1 MVDAVNLSNV
11 GNSAISLLTVV
22 VWIIVGLIALGV
34 IILIFILIRKKK
46 RFSQFKCVI
55 WRTDSSGRIQESYDR
70 AGIFL
75 DGKTKNKR
83 FFLERSNV
91 GLDPDNV
98 PDIPTP
104 KGKRTVYLLQTGLKN
119 FHFIRPSIAYP
130 AITLSVGEEDVNWAT
145 NAYERTKN
153 RFMQNTLLQW
163 MPFILLAFVSIVIL
177 IIFIYFF
184 KNFDVLRD
192 VAISLQETART
203 IATITSNSTTIL
215 Q

>member
-1 MVDAVNLSNV
+1 MADAVNLSSV
-11 GNSAISLLTVV
+11 GNNALGILSVV
-22 VWIIVGLIALGV
+22 VWIIVALIALGV
-34 IILIFILIRKKK
+34 IILAFVLIRKKK
-46 RFSQFKCVI
+46 RFTQFKCVI
-55 WRTDSSGRIQESYDR
+55 WRTDSSGRIQETYDR
-70 AGIFL
+70 AGIFM

-83 FFLERSNV
+83 FFLEKSNV

-98 PDIPTP
+98 PDVPSP

-119 FHFIRPSIAYP
+119 FHFIKPSIAFP
-130 AITLSVGEEDVNWAT
+130 AVTLSVGEEDVNWAT

-153 RFMQNTLLQW
+153 LFLQNMLLQW

-177 IIFIYFF
+177 VIFIYFF

-192 VAISLQETART
+192 VAISLQETAKT
-203 IATITSNSTTIL
+203 IATVGSNSTTIL